1 MPSRSNC
8 MKSAKPISLGTWHA
22 AARRAGAVALVLC
35 ATARPAWAGF
45 PEAEEKKAGPPS
57 VVQRLL
63 DTPYLTDAERADIRV
78 RHGIWTEQDLQE
90 AARRARAAIT
100 RGAWDDPAL
109 SDQKADALDR
119 AEAMVLRGEAAEAL
133 KVLGAI
139 EGKAVTL
146 RALRLTAE
154 AQFDTGDK
162 DAAIKT
168 LAQLE
173 QRVMKERQNSAWEL
187 VEGVRGLHLKSQI
200 EGPAKAGGQDFQ
212 SMMSMLARAREQLDR
227 LCWTAP
233 LEEAVL
239 LSEKDNRPEAGEAL
253 EQALELNPSSA
264 EAYYLLG
271 RMSVD
276 SFGFEQAEKIIGK
289 LRELAGRIDRAETEP
304 VGTHE
309 AGEAVAPYADML
321 ESRLRVRQRD
331 PKGALEVLKPT
342 LSRFPSQLEARA
354 LEAAAIAA
362 SFDLPGAD
370 RALAELD
377 KVSPNT
383 YLGYLYVGKALA
395 EQRQYADAARYLE
408 EATKRA
414 PRLADAWI
422 ELGLLEVQAAR
433 DERALA
439 ALEKAEALDPF
450 NVRAA
455 NSLKLVR
462 DVAGFSRIETDHFI
476 IRYRPG
482 VDLALARE
490 MPAILERIYARVTG
504 DKPGGIRYPL
514 NFKTVIEL
522 MPDHH
527 WFSVRITGMPQ
538 VHTMAA
544 ATGPLIAMEAP
555 RLGDQ
560 NTVGAYDWA
569 RVIQHE
575 FTHTV
580 TLARTS
586 NRLPHWFTEAS
597 AVYLEDAPRDWNYIQ
612 ILARAYETNTLFD
625 LDAINVAFTRPKK
638 PTDRSQAYG
647 QGAWMYE
654 YIVTRFGPEAPLK
667 LMDRY
672 AAGDREPE
680 AFQTVLGMSREQFLD
695 EFKVWAGEQLIAW
708 GMRPKPG
715 QPELLTLLDEWRAKL
730 GAGHEEDPPTIEV
743 IDEWLKQYPDQ
754 PDLLELAVRLRVK
767 ANHNKASAEMVPL
780 IEAFAAARPGDPT
793 PHKLLAA
800 LFLDESSPAHDP
812 AKAIP
817 HLEFLDAR
825 EQNSASF
832 SVQLARLY
840 ASQGDWDKAWA
851 KAIRACTVAPYEA
864 ANREFAATVA
874 IKRRDFDAAK
884 WQLEE
889 LQILEPDRPIHAQ
902 RLKALEDLKNK
913 GK

>member
-1 MPSRSNC
+1 MNVAKPSAFESCRARPRRTVALSLAL
-8 MKSAKPISLGTWHA
+8 MVSLAGHALAAPEADEKKSA
-22 AARRAGAVALVLC
+22 
-35 ATARPAWAGF
+35 
-45 PEAEEKKAGPPS
+45 PPS
-57 VVQRLL
+57 VVQKLL
-63 DTPYLTDAERADIRV
+63 DTPYLTDPERADIRV
-78 RHGIWTEQDLQE
+78 RHGIWTDQDLTDV
-90 AARRARAAIT
+90 ARRARAAIT

-109 SDQKADALDR
+109 ADSKADALDR
-119 AEAMVLRGEAAEAL
+119 AEALILRGQSADAL
-133 KVLGAI
+133 QILTALDV
-139 EGKAVTL
+139 KAQTL
-146 RALRLTAE
+146 RALRLTAA
-154 AQFDTGDK
+154 AQSAHGDK

-173 QRVMKERQNSAWEL
+173 QRVMKDRQNSAWEL
-187 VEGVRGLHLKSQI
+187 VEGVKGLHLKSQI
-200 EGPAKAGGQDFQ
+200 EGPTKVGGGAGDFQ

-233 LEEAVL
+233 LEEAML
-239 LSEKDNRPEAGEAL
+239 LSEKDNRPEAAEAL
-253 EQALELNPSSA
+253 EQALDLNASAA

-276 SFGFEQAEKIIGK
+276 SFNFEQAEKIAVK
-289 LRELAGRIDRAETEP
+289 LRELAGPIDRAESEP
-304 VGTHE
+304 AGTHE
-309 AGEAVAPYADML
+309 AGEPVAPYADML

-331 PKGALEVLKPT
+331 PQGAIAALKPT
-342 LSRFPSQLEARA
+342 LARFPGQLEARA

-362 SFDLPGAD
+362 SFDMAGAD
-370 RALAELD
+370 RVLAELD
-377 KVSPNT
+377 KLSPGT
-383 YLGYLYVGKALA
+383 HIGYLAVGKALS

-414 PRLADAWI
+414 PRLADGWI

-462 DVAGFSRIETDHFI
+462 DVAGFSRIESEHFVV
-476 IRYRPG
+476 RYRPG

-522 MPDHH
+522 MPDHQ
-527 WFSVRITGMPQ
+527 WFSVRITGMPK

-555 RLGDQ
+555 RLGEK

-569 RVIQHE
+569 RVVQHE

-612 ILARAYETNTLFD
+612 ILARAYETDTLFD
-625 LDAINVAFTRPKK
+625 LEDINIAFTRPKK
-638 PTDRSQAYG
+638 PSDRSQAYG

-654 YIVTRFGPEAPLK
+654 YIVTKYGPEAPLK

-672 AAGDREPE
+672 AAGDREPQ
-680 AFQTVLGMSREQFLD
+680 AFQTVLGVTREQFFE
-695 EFKVWAGEQLIAW
+695 EFKAWAGEQLIEW
-708 GMRPKPG
+708 GMRPKAG
-715 QPELLTLLDEWRAKL
+715 QPELLALLEEWRAKL

-743 IDEWLKQYPDQ
+743 VDAWLKDNPDHA
-754 PDLLELAVRLRVK
+754 DLLELAVKLRVTGNK
-767 ANHNKASAEMVPL
+767 NKASPEMVPL

-800 LFLDESSPAHDP
+800 LFLDESSPAHDT
-812 AKAIP
+812 ARAIP

-825 EQNSASF
+825 EQNSASL

-840 ASQGDWDKAWA
+840 AAQGDWDKAWA

-864 ANREFAATVA
+864 SNREFAATIA
-874 IKRRDFDAAK
+874 IKRGDLDSAK
-884 WQLEE
+884 WQLET
-889 LQILEPDRPIHAQ
+889 LKILEPDRPIHAQ
-902 RLKALEDLKNK
+902 RLEALEAMKSK
-913 GK
+913 QK

>member
-1 MPSRSNC
+1 M
-8 MKSAKPISLGTWHA
+8 MKTAAMCVLGDRRGRKRRPVAFALA
-22 AARRAGAVALVLC
+22 AMVLVAGQAAGVA
-35 ATARPAWAGF
+35 
-45 PEAEEKKAGPPS
+45 PEGEEKKPAT

-63 DTPYLTDAERADIRV
+63 ETPYLTDAERADIRV
-78 RHGIWTEQDLQE
+78 RHGIWTDSDL
-90 AARRARAAIT
+90 ADVSRRARAALV

-109 SDQKADALDR
+109 SDAKADVLDR
-119 AEAMVLRGEAAEAL
+119 AEGMILRGQWAEAIG
-133 KVLGAI
+133 VLTAL
-139 EGKAVTL
+139 EPKAQTL
-146 RALRLTAE
+146 RALRLTAA
-154 AQFDTGDK
+154 AQAATGDK

-168 LAQLE
+168 LAKLE
-173 QRVMKERQNSAWEL
+173 QRVIKERQNSAWEL

-200 EGPAKAGGQDFQ
+200 EGPSKGAQDFQ

-227 LCWTAP
+227 MCWTAS
-233 LEEAVL
+233 LEEAFL
-239 LSEKDNRPEAGEAL
+239 LVEKDNRSEGAEAF
-253 EQALELNPSSA
+253 EQVLELNPSAA
-264 EAYYLLG
+264 EAYYALG
-271 RMSVD
+271 KMSVD
-276 SFGFEQAEKIIGK
+276 SFAFEQAEKIVAK
-289 LRELAGRIDRAETEP
+289 LRELAGPVDRAETEP
-304 VGTHE
+304 AGTHE
-309 AGEAVAPYADML
+309 AGEPVAPYADML

-331 PKGALEVLKPT
+331 PAGALAVLKPT
-342 LSRFPSQLEARA
+342 LSRFPGQLEARA

-362 SFDLPGAD
+362 TFDMAGVD
-370 RALAELD
+370 RVLAEMD
-377 KVSPNT
+377 KLSPNT
-383 YLGYLYVGKALA
+383 HLGYLFVGKALS
-395 EQRQYADAARYLE
+395 EQRQYADGAKYLE
-408 EATKRA
+408 EATRRA
-414 PRLADAWI
+414 PKLADGWI

-433 DERALA
+433 DDRALA

-462 DVAGFSRIETDHFI
+462 DVANFSRIESDHFI
-476 IRYRPG
+476 VRYRPG
-482 VDLALARE
+482 VDQALARE

-522 MPDHH
+522 MPDHQ

-555 RLGDQ
+555 RLGEK

-569 RVIQHE
+569 RVVQHE

-612 ILARAYETNTLFD
+612 ILARAYETKALFD
-625 LDAINVAFTRPKK
+625 LEEINIAFTRPKK
-638 PTDRSQAYG
+638 PSDRSQAYG

-654 YIVTRFGPEAPLK
+654 YIVTKYGPEAPLK

-672 AAGDREPE
+672 AAGDREPQ
-680 AFQTVLGMSREQFLD
+680 AFQTVLGVSREQFFE
-695 EFKVWAGEQLIAW
+695 EFKTWAGEQLIEW

-715 QPELLTLLDEWRAKL
+715 QPELLTLLDEWRKTL

-743 IDEWLKQYPDQ
+743 VDAWLKDYPDHA
-754 PDLLELAVRLRVK
+754 DLLELAVKLRVTGNK
-767 ANHNKASAEMVPL
+767 NKASAEMVPL

-800 LFLDESSPAHDP
+800 LFLDEGSPAHDE
-812 AKAIP
+812 AKAIE

-825 EQNSASF
+825 EQNSASL

-840 ASQGDWDKAWA
+840 AAQNDWDKAWA

-874 IKRRDFDAAK
+874 IKRGDFEGAK
-884 WQLEE
+884 WQLET
-889 LQILEPDRPIHAQ
+889 LKILEPDRPIHAQ
-902 RLKALEDLKNK
+902 RLKALEDLKAK
-913 GK
+913 KK

>member
-1 MPSRSNC
+1 MKRVKPSAFGSGG
-8 MKSAKPISLGTWHA
+8 AK
-22 AARRAGAVALVLC
+22 ARRSVALSVAMLV
-35 ATARPAWAGF
+35 AIAGHAMAN
-45 PEAEEKKAGPPS
+45 PDAEEKKAGAPS

-63 DTPYLTDAERADIRV
+63 ETPYLTDAERADIRV
-78 RHGIWTEQDLQE
+78 RHGIWTDQDLTDV
-90 AARRARAAIT
+90 ARRARAAIT

-109 SDQKADALDR
+109 SDAKADVLDR
-119 AEAMVLRGEAAEAL
+119 AEGMILRGQSAEAL
-133 KVLGAI
+133 QLLGANDA
-139 EGKAVTL
+139 KAPSL
-146 RALRLTAE
+146 RALRLTAA
-154 AQFDTGDK
+154 AQAAHGEK
-162 DAAIKT
+162 EAAIKT

-173 QRVMKERQNSAWEL
+173 QRVIKDRQNSAWEL

-200 EGPAKAGGQDFQ
+200 EGTSKGAQDFQ

-233 LEEAVL
+233 LEEAML
-239 LSEKDNRPEAGEAL
+239 LAEKDNRPEAAEAI
-253 EQALELNPSSA
+253 EQALDLNASAA

-276 SFGFEQAEKIIGK
+276 SFNFEQAEKIAVK
-289 LRELAGRIDRAETEP
+289 LRELAGPIDRAESEP
-304 VGTHE
+304 AGTHE
-309 AGEAVAPYADML
+309 AGEPVAPYADML

-331 PKGALEVLKPT
+331 PQGAIAALKPT
-342 LSRFPSQLEARA
+342 LTRFPGMLEARA

-362 SFDLPGAD
+362 SFDMAGAD

-377 KVSPNT
+377 KLSPGT
-383 YLGYLYVGKALA
+383 HLGYLFVGKALS

-408 EATKRA
+408 EATTRA
-414 PRLADAWI
+414 PKLADGWI

-433 DERALA
+433 DDRALA

-462 DVAGFSRIETDHFI
+462 DVAGFSRIESEHFVV
-476 IRYRPG
+476 RYRPG

-514 NFKTVIEL
+514 DFKTVIEL
-522 MPDHH
+522 MPDHQ
-527 WFSVRITGMPQ
+527 WFSVRITGMPK

-555 RLGDQ
+555 RLGEK

-569 RVIQHE
+569 RVVQHE

-597 AVYLEDAPRDWNYIQ
+597 AVYLEDAPRDWNYIT
-612 ILARAYETNTLFD
+612 ILARAYETDTLFD
-625 LDAINVAFTRPKK
+625 LEEINIAFTRPKK
-638 PTDRSQAYG
+638 PSDRSQAYG

-654 YIVTRFGPEAPLK
+654 YIVTKYGPEAPLK

-672 AAGDREPE
+672 AAGDREPQ
-680 AFQTVLGMSREQFLD
+680 AFQTVLGVTREQFFE
-695 EFKVWAGEQLIAW
+695 EFKAWAGEQLIEW
-708 GMRPKPG
+708 GMRPKAG
-715 QPELLTLLDEWRAKL
+715 QPELMTLLDEWRKTL
-730 GAGHEEDPPTIEV
+730 GAGHEEDPPTIEAV
-743 IDEWLKQYPDQ
+743 DGWLKDYPDHA
-754 PDLLELAVRLRVK
+754 DLLELAVKLRVT
-767 ANHNKASAEMVPL
+767 ANKNKASAEMVPL

-800 LFLDESSPAHDP
+800 LFLDETSPAHNA
-812 AKAIP
+812 AKAVP

-825 EQNSASF
+825 EQNSASL

-840 ASQGDWDKAWA
+840 AAEGEWDKAWA
-851 KAIRACTVAPYEA
+851 KALRACTVAPYEA

-874 IKRRDFDAAK
+874 IKRGDFDGAK
-884 WQLEE
+884 WQLET
-889 LQILEPDRPIHAQ
+889 LKILEPDRPIHAQ
-902 RLKALEDLKNK
+902 RLKALEDLKAK
-913 GK
+913 KH

>member
-1 MPSRSNC
+1 MNLAMPS
-8 MKSAKPISLGTWHA
+8 AFEF
-22 AARRAGAVALVLC
+22 RRAMPRRTVALTLALVASL
-35 ATARPAWAGF
+35 AGRAIGA
-45 PEAEEKKAGPPS
+45 PEAEDGKKPAAPS
-57 VVQRLL
+57 VVQKLL

-78 RHGIWTEQDLQE
+78 RHGIWTDQDLTDV
-90 AARRARAAIT
+90 ARRARAAIT

-109 SDQKADALDR
+109 ADAKADALDR
-119 AEAMVLRGEAAEAL
+119 AEALILRGQSADAMQI
-133 KVLGAI
+133 LGAL
-139 EGKAVTL
+139 EGKAQTL
-146 RALRLTAE
+146 RALRLTAQAHAARGE
-154 AQFDTGDK
+154 K
-162 DAAIKT
+162 DAAVKT

-173 QRVMKERQNSAWEL
+173 QRVIKERQNSAWEL

-200 EGPAKAGGQDFQ
+200 EGPSKGAQDFQ

-233 LEEAVL
+233 LAEAQL
-239 LSEKDNRPEAGEAL
+239 LAEKDNRPEAAEAL
-253 EQALELNPSSA
+253 EQALDLNASAA

-276 SFGFEQAEKIIGK
+276 SFNFGQAEKIIEK
-289 LRELAGRIDRAETEP
+289 LRELAGPLDRAESEP
-304 VGTHE
+304 AGTHE
-309 AGEAVAPYADML
+309 AGEPVAPYADML
-321 ESRLRVRQRD
+321 QARLRIRQRD
-331 PKGALEVLKPT
+331 PQGALASLKPT
-342 LSRFPSQLEARA
+342 LARFPTQLEARA

-362 SFDLPGAD
+362 SFDIAGAD

-377 KVSPNT
+377 KLSPNT
-383 YLGYLYVGKALA
+383 HIGYLAVGKALS

-414 PRLADAWI
+414 PRLAEGWI

-450 NVRAA
+450 NIRAA

-462 DVAGFSRIETDHFI
+462 DVAGFSRIESDHFI
-476 IRYRPG
+476 VRYRPG

-490 MPAILERIYARVTG
+490 MPPILERIYDRVTG
-504 DKPGGIRYPL
+504 AKPGGIRYPL

-569 RVIQHE
+569 RVLQHE

-612 ILARAYETNTLFD
+612 ILARAYETKTLFD
-625 LDAINVAFTRPKK
+625 LDEINIGFTRPKK
-638 PTDRSQAYG
+638 PSDRSQAYG

-654 YIVTRFGPEAPLK
+654 YIVTRFGPDAPLK

-672 AAGDREPE
+672 AAGDGEGA
-680 AFQTVLGMSREQFLD
+680 AFQTVLGVSRDQFLEQFK
-695 EFKVWAGEQLIAW
+695 EWAGEQLIAW
-708 GMRPKPG
+708 GMRPKAG
-715 QPELLTLLDEWRAKL
+715 QPELMTLLDDWRTKL
-730 GAGHEEDPPTIEV
+730 GEGHEEDPPTIEL
-743 IDEWLKQYPDQ
+743 IDGWLKDYPDHA
-754 PDLLELAVRLRVK
+754 DLLELAVKLRVTS
-767 ANHNKASAEMVPL
+767 NHNKASAEMIPL
-780 IEAFAAARPGDPT
+780 IDAFSAARPGDPT

-800 LFLDESSPAHDP
+800 LYLDEASPAHDA

-825 EQNSASF
+825 EQNSASL

-840 ASQGDWDKAWA
+840 AADNQWDKAWA
-851 KAIRACTVAPYEA
+851 KASRACTVAPYEA
-864 ANREFAATVA
+864 ANREFAATIA
-874 IKRRDFDAAK
+874 IKRGDFDAAK
-884 WQLEE
+884 WQLET
-889 LQILEPDRPIHAQ
+889 LKILEPDRPIHAQ
-902 RLKALEDLKNK
+902 RLKALDDMMAKK
-913 GK
+913 K

>member
-1 MPSRSNC
+1 M
-8 MKSAKPISLGTWHA
+8 A
-22 AARRAGAVALVLC
+22 A
-35 ATARPAWAGF
+35 
-45 PEAEEKKAGPPS
+45 PEGDEKKAGAPT

-63 DTPYLTDAERADIRV
+63 ETPYLTDGERADIRV
-78 RHGIWTEQDLQE
+78 RHGIWTDEDLRDV
-90 AARRARAAIT
+90 ARRARAAIT

-109 SDQKADALDR
+109 SDAKADGLDR
-119 AEAMVLRGEAAEAL
+119 AEAMILRGQPAEAMQILEAADA
-133 KVLGAI
+133 KSRS
-139 EGKAVTL
+139 L
-146 RALRLTAE
+146 RALRLMAA
-154 AQFDTGDK
+154 AQLARGDQEGSL
-162 DAAIKT
+162 KT
-168 LAQLE
+168 LAELE

-200 EGPAKAGGQDFQ
+200 EGPGKAGVGGGQDFQ

-233 LEEAVL
+233 LEEATL
-239 LSEKDNRPEAGEAL
+239 LAEKDNRPEAAEAI
-253 EQALELNPSSA
+253 EQALDLNASAA

-276 SFGFEQAEKIIGK
+276 SFNFEQAEKIAGK
-289 LRELAGRIDRAETEP
+289 LRELAGPVDRAESEP
-304 VGTHE
+304 AGTHE
-309 AGEAVAPYADML
+309 AGEPVAPYADML

-331 PKGALEVLKPT
+331 PQGAIAALKPT
-342 LSRFPSQLEARA
+342 LTRFPGMLEARA

-362 SFDLPGAD
+362 SFDMTGAD

-377 KVSPNT
+377 RLSPGT
-383 YLGYLYVGKALA
+383 HIGYLAVGKALS

-414 PRLADAWI
+414 PRLADGWI

-462 DVAGFSRIETDHFI
+462 DVAGFSRIESDHFI
-476 IRYRPG
+476 VRYRPG

-514 NFKTVIEL
+514 DFKTVIEL
-522 MPDHH
+522 MPDHQ
-527 WFSVRITGMPQ
+527 WFSVRITGMPK

-555 RLGDQ
+555 RLGEK

-569 RVIQHE
+569 RVVQHE

-597 AVYLEDAPRDWNYIQ
+597 AVYLEDAPRDWNYIT
-612 ILARAYETNTLFD
+612 ILARAYETDTLFD
-625 LDAINVAFTRPKK
+625 LEEINIAFTRPKK
-638 PTDRSQAYG
+638 PSDRSQAYG

-654 YIVTRFGPEAPLK
+654 YIVTKYGPEAPLK

-680 AFQTVLGMSREQFLD
+680 AFQTVLGVTREQFFD
-695 EFKVWAGEQLIAW
+695 EFKAWAGEQLIAW
-708 GMRPKPG
+708 GMRPKAG
-715 QPELLTLLDEWRAKL
+715 QPELMTLLDEWRKTL
-730 GAGHEEDPPTIEV
+730 GAGHEEDPPTIEAV
-743 IDEWLKQYPDQ
+743 DAWLKEYPDHA
-754 PDLLELAVRLRVK
+754 DLLELAVKLRVTGNK
-767 ANHNKASAEMVPL
+767 NKASPEMVPL
-780 IEAFAAARPGDPT
+780 IEAFASARPGDPT

-800 LFLDESSPAHDP
+800 LFLDESSPAHDD
-812 AKAIP
+812 ARAIT

-825 EQNSASF
+825 EQNSASL

-840 ASQGDWDKAWA
+840 AAQGDWDKAWA

-874 IKRRDFDAAK
+874 IKRGDFEAAK
-884 WQLEE
+884 WQLET
-889 LQILEPDRPIHAQ
+889 LKILEPDRPIHAQ
-902 RLKALEDLKNK
+902 RLKALEDLKAK
-913 GK
+913 KK

>member
-1 MPSRSNC
+1 MNV
-8 MKSAKPISLGTWHA
+8 AKPNAFDSCRALPRRTVAVSLALFVSLCGQALA
-22 AARRAGAVALVLC
+22 A
-35 ATARPAWAGF
+35 
-45 PEAEEKKAGPPS
+45 PEADEKKATPPS

-63 DTPYLTDAERADIRV
+63 ETPYLTDGERADIRV
-78 RHGIWTEQDLQE
+78 RHGIWTDQDLTDV
-90 AARRARAAIT
+90 ARRARAAIT

-109 SDQKADALDR
+109 SDAKADVLDR
-119 AEAMVLRGEAAEAL
+119 AEAMILRGQSADAL
-133 KVLGAI
+133 QILTALDA
-139 EGKAVTL
+139 KAQTL
-146 RALRLTAE
+146 RALRLTAA
-154 AQFDTGDK
+154 AQSAHGDK

-173 QRVMKERQNSAWEL
+173 QRVMKDRQNSAWEL
-187 VEGVRGLHLKSQI
+187 VEGVKGLHLKSQI
-200 EGPAKAGGQDFQ
+200 EGPSKVGGGAGDFQ

-233 LEEAVL
+233 LEEAML
-239 LSEKDNRPEAGEAL
+239 LAEKDNRSEAADAL
-253 EQALELNPSSA
+253 EQAIDLNASAA

-276 SFGFEQAEKIIGK
+276 SFNFEQAEKIAAK
-289 LRELAGRIDRAETEP
+289 LRELAGPLDDAESEP
-304 VGTHE
+304 AGTHE
-309 AGEAVAPYADML
+309 AGEPVAPYADML

-331 PKGALEVLKPT
+331 PQGAIAALKPT
-342 LSRFPSQLEARA
+342 LSRFPGQLEARA

-362 SFDLPGAD
+362 SFDMPAAD

-377 KVSPNT
+377 KLSPNT
-383 YLGYLYVGKALA
+383 HLGYLYVGKALS
-395 EQRQYADAARYLE
+395 EQRQYADGARYLE
-408 EATKRA
+408 EAAKRA

-462 DVAGFSRIETDHFI
+462 DVAGFSRIESDHFI
-476 IRYRPG
+476 VRYRPG

-490 MPAILERIYARVTG
+490 MPPILERIYDRVTG

-522 MPDHH
+522 MPDHQ
-527 WFSVRITGMPQ
+527 WFSVRITGMPK

-555 RLGDQ
+555 RLGEK

-569 RVIQHE
+569 RVVQHE

-612 ILARAYETNTLFD
+612 ILARAYETDTLFD
-625 LDAINVAFTRPKK
+625 LEDINIAFTRPKK
-638 PTDRSQAYG
+638 PSDRSQAYG

-654 YIVTRFGPEAPLK
+654 YIVTKYGPEAPLK

-672 AAGDREPE
+672 AAGDREPQ
-680 AFQTVLGMSREQFLD
+680 AFQTVLGVSREQFFD
-695 EFKVWAGEQLIAW
+695 EFKAWAGEQLIAW

-715 QPELLTLLDEWRAKL
+715 QPELLTLLEEWRAKL

-743 IDEWLKQYPDQ
+743 VDAWLKDNPDHA
-754 PDLLELAVRLRVK
+754 DLLELAVKLRVTGNK
-767 ANHNKASAEMVPL
+767 NKASPEMVPL

-812 AKAIP
+812 AKAIA

-825 EQNSASF
+825 EQNSASL

-840 ASQGDWDKAWA
+840 AADNQWDKAWA

-864 ANREFAATVA
+864 SNREFAATIA
-874 IKRRDFDAAK
+874 IKRGDLDSAK
-884 WQLEE
+884 WQLET
-889 LQILEPDRPIHAQ
+889 LKILEPDRPIHAQ
-902 RLKALEDLKNK
+902 RLEALEAMKSK
-913 GK
+913 QK

>member
-1 MPSRSNC
+1 MNL
-8 MKSAKPISLGTWHA
+8 AKPSALETRGA
-22 AARRAGAVALVLC
+22 KPRRTIPLALALFALV
-35 ATARPAWAGF
+35 AGRAIGA
-45 PEAEEKKAGPPS
+45 PEAGEEKAGPPS

-63 DTPYLTDAERADIRV
+63 DTPYLTDSERADIRV
-78 RHGIWTEQDLQE
+78 RHGIWTDQDLTDV
-90 AARRARAAIT
+90 ARRARAAIT

-109 SDQKADALDR
+109 ADTKADPLDR
-119 AEAMVLRGEAAEAL
+119 AEALILRGQPADAL
-133 KVLGAI
+133 QILNAI
-139 EGKAVTL
+139 EGKTQTL
-146 RALRLTAE
+146 RALRLIAM
-154 AQFDTGDK
+154 AQSVRGEK

-173 QRVMKERQNSAWEL
+173 QRVIKDRQNSAWEL

-200 EGPAKAGGQDFQ
+200 EGPARGAQDFQ

-233 LEEAVL
+233 LEEAML
-239 LSEKDNRPEAGEAL
+239 LAEKDNRPEAAEAL
-253 EQALELNPSSA
+253 EQALDLNASAA

-276 SFGFEQAEKIIGK
+276 SFNFDQAEKISEK
-289 LRELAGRIDRAETEP
+289 LRELAGPIDRAELEP

-309 AGEAVAPYADML
+309 AGEPVAPYADML
-321 ESRLRVRQRD
+321 QARLRLRQRD
-331 PKGALEVLKPT
+331 PQGAIAALKPT
-342 LSRFPSQLEARA
+342 LTRFPGQLEARA

-362 SFDLPGAD
+362 GFDMPGAD

-377 KVSPNT
+377 RLSPNT
-383 YLGYLYVGKALA
+383 PLGYLYVGKALS

-462 DVAGFSRIETDHFI
+462 DVAGFSRIESDHFI
-476 IRYRPG
+476 VRYRPG

-490 MPAILERIYARVTG
+490 MPPILERIYARVTG

-514 NFKTVIEL
+514 DFKTVIEL
-522 MPDHH
+522 MPDHQ
-527 WFSVRITGMPQ
+527 WFSVRITGMPK

-555 RLGDQ
+555 RLGEK

-569 RVIQHE
+569 RVVQHE

-597 AVYLEDAPRDWNYIQ
+597 AVYLEDAPRDWTYIQ
-612 ILARAYETNTLFD
+612 ILARAYETDTLFD
-625 LDAINVAFTRPKK
+625 LDDINIAFTRPKK
-638 PTDRSQAYG
+638 PSDRSQAYG

-654 YIVTRFGPEAPLK
+654 YIVRKYGPEAPLK

-680 AFQTVLGMSREQFLD
+680 AFQTVLGVSREQFLD
-695 EFKVWAGEQLIAW
+695 EFKAWAGEQLIEW

-715 QPELLTLLDEWRAKL
+715 QPELLTLLEEWRTKL
-730 GAGHEEDPPTIEV
+730 GEGHEEDPPTIEV
-743 IDEWLKQYPDQ
+743 VDAWLKDYPDHA
-754 PDLLELAVRLRVK
+754 DLLEVAVKLRVTGNK
-767 ANHNKASAEMVPL
+767 NKASPEMIPL
-780 IEAFAAARPGDPT
+780 IEAFSAARPGDPT

-800 LFLDESSPAHDP
+800 LFLDESSPAHDA

-825 EQNSASF
+825 EQNSASL
-832 SVQLARLY
+832 SIQLARLY
-840 ASQGDWDKAWA
+840 AEQGQWDRAWA

-864 ANREFAATVA
+864 SNREFAATIA
-874 IKRRDFDAAK
+874 IKRGDFDAAK
-884 WQLEE
+884 WQLEA

-902 RLKALEDLKNK
+902 RLKALEDLKAK
-913 GK
+913 QK

>member
-1 MPSRSNC
+1 MKLAMPSAFGSGGVKVPR
-8 MKSAKPISLGTWHA
+8 K
-22 AARRAGAVALVLC
+22 VALSLAMIV
-35 ATARPAWAGF
+35 AIAGQAIAMP
-45 PEAEEKKAGPPS
+45 PEEEKKAGTPS

-63 DTPYLTDAERADIRV
+63 ETPYLTDAERADIRV
-78 RHGIWTEQDLQE
+78 RHGIWTDQDLTDV
-90 AARRARAAIT
+90 ARRARAAIT

-109 SDQKADALDR
+109 SDAKADVLDR
-119 AEAMVLRGEAAEAL
+119 AEAMILRGQSAEAL
-133 KVLGAI
+133 QLLSAI
-139 EGKAVTL
+139 DAKAQTL
-146 RALRLTAE
+146 RALRLTAA
-154 AQFDTGDK
+154 AQAAHGEK

-173 QRVMKERQNSAWEL
+173 QRVIKERQNSAWEL
-187 VEGVRGLHLKSQI
+187 VEGVRGLHLRSQI
-200 EGPAKAGGQDFQ
+200 EGPARAGGQDFQ

-233 LEEAVL
+233 LEEAML
-239 LSEKDNRPEAGEAL
+239 LAEKDNRAEAAEAI
-253 EQALELNPSSA
+253 EQALDLNASAA

-276 SFGFEQAEKIIGK
+276 SFNFEQAEKIAGK
-289 LRELAGRIDRAETEP
+289 LRELAGPIDRAESEP
-304 VGTHE
+304 AGTHE
-309 AGEAVAPYADML
+309 AGEPVAPYADML

-331 PKGALEVLKPT
+331 PQGAIAALKPT
-342 LSRFPSQLEARA
+342 LTRFPGMLEARA

-362 SFDLPGAD
+362 SFDMAGAD
-370 RALAELD
+370 KALAELD
-377 KVSPNT
+377 KLSPNT
-383 YLGYLYVGKALA
+383 HLGYLFVGKALS

-414 PRLADAWI
+414 PRLADGWI

-433 DERALA
+433 DDRALA

-462 DVAGFSRIETDHFI
+462 DVAGFSRIESDHFI
-476 IRYRPG
+476 VRYRPG

-490 MPAILERIYARVTG
+490 MPQILERIYARVTG

-522 MPDHH
+522 MPDHQ
-527 WFSVRITGMPQ
+527 WFSVRITGMPK

-555 RLGDQ
+555 RLGEK

-569 RVIQHE
+569 RVVQHE

-580 TLARTS
+580 SLARTN

-597 AVYLEDAPRDWNYIQ
+597 AVYLEDAPRDWNYIT

-625 LDAINVAFTRPKK
+625 LEEINIAFTRPKK
-638 PTDRSQAYG
+638 PSDRSQAYG

-654 YIVTRFGPEAPLK
+654 YIVTKYGPEAPLK

-672 AAGDREPE
+672 AAGDREPA
-680 AFQTVLGMSREQFLD
+680 AFQTVLGVSREQFVD
-695 EFKVWAGEQLIAW
+695 EFKAWAGEQLIAW

-715 QPELLTLLDEWRAKL
+715 QPELMTLLDEWRKTL

-743 IDEWLKQYPDQ
+743 VDAWLKEYPDHA
-754 PDLLELAVRLRVK
+754 DLLELAVKLRVTGNK
-767 ANHNKASAEMVPL
+767 NKASAEMVPL
-780 IEAFAAARPGDPT
+780 IEAFAAERPGDPT

-800 LFLDESSPAHDP
+800 LFLDETSPAHDA
-812 AKAIP
+812 AKAIT

-825 EQNSASF
+825 EQNSASL

-840 ASQGDWDKAWA
+840 AEQNDWDKAWA

-874 IKRRDFDAAK
+874 IKRGDFDGAK
-884 WQLEE
+884 WQLET
-889 LQILEPDRPIHAQ
+889 LKILEPDRPIHAQ
-902 RLKALEDLKNK
+902 RLKALEDLKAK
-913 GK
+913 KK

>member
-1 MPSRSNC
+1 M
-8 MKSAKPISLGTWHA
+8 MKTAAMCVLGDRRGGKRRPVAFALA
-22 AARRAGAVALVLC
+22 AMVLVAGQAAGAA
-35 ATARPAWAGF
+35 
-45 PEAEEKKAGPPS
+45 PEGEEKKPAT

-63 DTPYLTDAERADIRV
+63 ETPYLTDAERADIRV
-78 RHGIWTEQDLQE
+78 RHGIWTDSDL
-90 AARRARAAIT
+90 ADVSRRARAALV

-109 SDQKADALDR
+109 SDAKADVLDR
-119 AEAMVLRGEAAEAL
+119 AEGMILRGQSAEAIG
-133 KVLGAI
+133 VLTAL
-139 EGKAVTL
+139 EPKAQTL
-146 RALRLTAE
+146 RALRLTAA
-154 AQFDTGDK
+154 AQAATGDK

-168 LAQLE
+168 LAKLE
-173 QRVMKERQNSAWEL
+173 QRVIKERQNSAWEL

-200 EGPAKAGGQDFQ
+200 EGPSKGAQDFQ

-227 LCWTAP
+227 MCWTAS
-233 LEEAVL
+233 LEEAFL
-239 LSEKDNRPEAGEAL
+239 LVEKDNRSEGAEAF
-253 EQALELNPSSA
+253 EQVLELNPSAA
-264 EAYYLLG
+264 EAYYALG
-271 RMSVD
+271 KMSVD
-276 SFGFEQAEKIIGK
+276 SFAFEQAEKIVAK
-289 LRELAGRIDRAETEP
+289 LRELAGPVDRAETEP
-304 VGTHE
+304 AGTHE
-309 AGEAVAPYADML
+309 AGEPVAPYADML

-331 PKGALEVLKPT
+331 PAGALAVLKPT
-342 LSRFPSQLEARA
+342 LSRFPGQLEARA

-362 SFDLPGAD
+362 TFDMAGVD
-370 RALAELD
+370 RVLAEMD
-377 KVSPNT
+377 KLSPNT
-383 YLGYLYVGKALA
+383 HLGYLFVGKALS
-395 EQRQYADAARYLE
+395 EQRQYADGAKYLE
-408 EATKRA
+408 EATRRA
-414 PRLADAWI
+414 PKLADGWI

-433 DERALA
+433 DDRALA

-462 DVAGFSRIETDHFI
+462 DVANFSRIESDHFI
-476 IRYRPG
+476 VRYRPG
-482 VDLALARE
+482 VDQALARE

-522 MPDHH
+522 MPDHQ

-555 RLGDQ
+555 RLGEK

-569 RVIQHE
+569 RVVQHE

-612 ILARAYETNTLFD
+612 ILARAYETKALFD
-625 LDAINVAFTRPKK
+625 LEEINIAFTRPKK
-638 PTDRSQAYG
+638 PSDRSQAYG

-654 YIVTRFGPEAPLK
+654 YIVTKYGPEAPLK

-672 AAGDREPE
+672 AAGDREPA
-680 AFQTVLGMSREQFLD
+680 AFQTVLGVSRDQFFE
-695 EFKVWAGEQLIAW
+695 EFKTWAGEQLIEW

-715 QPELLTLLDEWRAKL
+715 QPELLTLLDEWRKTL

-743 IDEWLKQYPDQ
+743 VDVWLKDYPDHA
-754 PDLLELAVRLRVK
+754 DLLELAVKLRVTGNK
-767 ANHNKASAEMVPL
+767 NKASAEMVPL

-800 LFLDESSPAHDP
+800 LFLDETSPAHDA
-812 AKAIP
+812 AKAIT

-825 EQNSASF
+825 EQNSASL

-840 ASQGDWDKAWA
+840 AAQNDWDKAWA
-851 KAIRACTVAPYEA
+851 KAIRACIVAPYEA

-874 IKRRDFDAAK
+874 IKRGDFEGAK
-884 WQLEE
+884 WQLET
-889 LQILEPDRPIHAQ
+889 LKILEPDRPIHAQ
-902 RLKALEDLKNK
+902 RLKALEDLKAK
-913 GK
+913 KK